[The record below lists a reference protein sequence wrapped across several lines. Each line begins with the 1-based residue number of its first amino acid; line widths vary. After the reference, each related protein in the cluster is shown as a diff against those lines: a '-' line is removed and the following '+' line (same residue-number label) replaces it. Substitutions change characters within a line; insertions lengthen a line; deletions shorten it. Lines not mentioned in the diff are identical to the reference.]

1 VKGRGQ
7 GGETLFVF
15 RRVLWCARFC
25 LRFLVLSK
33 CIYNVVGWQVCTQA
47 HNSNHRDDQCRR
59 ARLLGE
65 MSIISGRLIRH

>member
-7 GGETLFVF
+7 EERRCLFSVE
-15 RRVLWCARFC
+15 FC
-25 LRFLVLSK
+25 GVHGFVCLLVLSK
-33 CIYNVVGWQVCTQA
+33 CIYNVVGWQVCTEA